1 MLKEAIMSYGKYSD
15 NQCKVICALVDL
27 SVDGSVYTTV
37 IKLHDKTGV
46 ARPTIYSILNVL
58 QMDKIIVK
66 DPEQNGVFIIQ
77 QDKIDFII
85 NSYKKEIN
93 NQ

>member
-27 SVDGSVYTTV
+27 AVDGAVYTTV

-58 QMDKIIVK
+58 LMDKIIAK
-66 DPEQNGVFIIQ
+66 DPEQKGVFIIQ
-77 QDKIDFII
+77 QKKIDFIV
-85 NSYKKEIN
+85 NLYKKATN
-93 NQ
+93 TQ